1 MRFKHPQFLM
11 EISEYPK
18 ERFGNMCSRLAEV
31 LDSCMC
37 AERGKGNGKT
47 EMTFFH
53 VPNKMDMH
61 VVCVEMK

>member
-1 MRFKHPQFLM
+1 
-11 EISEYPK
+11 
-18 ERFGNMCSRLAEV
+18 MCSRLAEV